1 MCVSWRA
8 LWLMGM
14 ALTCAQAH
22 ADEALSVRI
31 DKLFAAW
38 NRPDSPGAAVLIVR
52 DQVLHRR
59 GYGQAQLEHA
69 VFVQPRP

>member
-1 MCVSWRA
+1 MSVSWRA

-52 DQVLHRR
+52 DGQVLHQR
-59 GYGQAQLEHA
+59 
-69 VFVQPRP
+69 